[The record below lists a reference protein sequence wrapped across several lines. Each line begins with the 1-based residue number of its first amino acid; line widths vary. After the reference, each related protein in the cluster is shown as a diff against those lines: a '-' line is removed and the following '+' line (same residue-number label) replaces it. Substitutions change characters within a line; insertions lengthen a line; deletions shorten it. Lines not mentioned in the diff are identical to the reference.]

1 MTIGE
6 LELSPTFDSKVL
18 EYTATTSNA
27 TNKVTAT
34 TDDPSA
40 VIEIV
45 LTNSE
50 ETEGVAVPNG
60 TAATWAS
67 GENILTITVTNGASE
82 TVYVV
87 TVTKSE

>member
-6 LELSPTFDSKVL
+6 LTLSPEFDSEVL
-18 EYTATTSNA
+18 EYTVTTSNA

-45 LTNSE
+45 LVNSE
-50 ETEGVAVPNG
+50 ETEGVVVTNG
-60 TAATWAS
+60 TSVTWAS
-67 GENILTITVTNGASE
+67 GENILTITVTDGTSVTE
-82 TVYVV
+82 YKV

>member
-6 LELSPTFDSKVL
+6 LELSPTFDSEVL
-18 EYTATTSNA
+18 EYTVTTSNA

-40 VIEIV
+40 AIVIV
-45 LTNSE
+45 LVNSE
-50 ETEGVAVPNG
+50 EAEGVAVTNG
-60 TAATWAS
+60 TAVTWAS
-67 GENILTITVTNGASE
+67 GENILTITVTDGASE
-82 TVYVV
+82 TVYEV

>member
-6 LELSPTFDSKVL
+6 LTLSPTFDSEVL
-18 EYTATTSNA
+18 EYTVTTSNA

-40 VIEIV
+40 AIVIV

-50 ETEGVAVPNG
+50 EIEGAAVPNG
-60 TAATWAS
+60 TSATWAS
-67 GENILTITVTNGASE
+67 GENILTITVTDGASE
-82 TVYVV
+82 TVYEV